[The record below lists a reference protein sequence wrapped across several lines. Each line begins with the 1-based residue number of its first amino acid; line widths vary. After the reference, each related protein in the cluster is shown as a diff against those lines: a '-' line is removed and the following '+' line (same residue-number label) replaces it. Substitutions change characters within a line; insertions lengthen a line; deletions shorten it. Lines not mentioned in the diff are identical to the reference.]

1 MTEVRDLRKVH
12 ITQLTDQEIKSR
24 LHIINDQIDRVRSE
38 YQELEDMADALTLEQ
53 ERRKLATEQSQ

>member
-24 LHIINDQIDRVRSE
+24 LHIINDQIDRVRTE

-53 ERRKLATEQSQ
+53 ERRKLAEEQE